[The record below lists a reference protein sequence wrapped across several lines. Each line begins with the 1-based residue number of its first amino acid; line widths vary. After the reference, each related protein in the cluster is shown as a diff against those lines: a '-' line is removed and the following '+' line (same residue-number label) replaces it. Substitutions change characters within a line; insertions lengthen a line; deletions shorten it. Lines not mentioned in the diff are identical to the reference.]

1 MPDTHGPLASRAV
14 ARPRASRRDFVS
26 GIAVAATAAAT
37 AAWAGTANVGG
48 ATSQATRGPSSAP
61 ASRQRRRLTPEEF
74 QARLEGPVQSGAS
87 PFTADFSVDYAGVRN
102 MVTRG
107 LRYGI
112 RVFAMTAGNG
122 QYHAL
127 EQDEIRGIAAA
138 MVEAASDQAIVIAAT
153 GDWWTGLT
161 VDFARYSEAIGA
173 DAIQVM
179 LPSRAENESAIVRH
193 FEAVASATKLPI
205 VLHGQYSAPLLKK
218 LLPAVPSIVAMK
230 EDGELAYY
238 IDRQIEF
245 GDRLNIFAGGA
256 ESRFLVG
263 QPYGAKA
270 FYSTYSGFAPDIS
283 MRFWEAARRGD
294 VKAAAEITRRYDHPF
309 ISRFTHPFWH
319 GTLEHFGVAQRYMR
333 PPQAS
338 YTEEQ
343 MAEVKSFFDAQ
354 GLKPET
360 YR

>member
-1 MPDTHGPLASRAV
+1 
-14 ARPRASRRDFVS
+14 
-26 GIAVAATAAAT
+26 
-37 AAWAGTANVGG
+37 
-48 ATSQATRGPSSAP
+48 
-61 ASRQRRRLTPEEF
+61 
-74 QARLEGPVQSGAS
+74 
-87 PFTADFSVDYAGVRN
+87 

-127 EQDEIRGIAAA
+127 DQDEIRAITAA
-138 MVEAASDQAIVIAAT
+138 MVEAANDEAIVIAAT

-161 VDFARYSEAIGA
+161 VDYARYADAVGA
-173 DAIQVM
+173 DAVQVM
-179 LPSRAENESAIVRH
+179 LPTRAADEAGIVKH

-238 IDRQIEF
+238 IDRQVEF

-256 ESRFLVG
+256 ESRFLVA

-294 VKAAAEITRRYDHPF
+294 VKAAADITRRYDHPF
-309 ISRFTHPFWH
+309 IARFSHPFWH
-319 GTLEHFGVAQRYMR
+319 ATLEYFGVAQRYMR
-333 PPQAS
+333 PPQPSFTDA
-338 YTEEQ
+338 Q
-343 MAEVKSFFDAQ
+343 MADVKSFFDAQ
-354 GLKPET
+354 GLNPEK

>member
-1 MPDTHGPLASRAV
+1 MAQADGSDGNTVGTSRRSRREFVGGAAALAAAVAWPSRPYLQAATTRAV
-14 ARPRASRRDFVS
+14 AP
-26 GIAVAATAAAT
+26 
-37 AAWAGTANVGG
+37 
-48 ATSQATRGPSSAP
+48 P
-61 ASRQRRRLTPEEF
+61 AERKRRLLSPDEF
-74 QARLEGPVQSGAS
+74 KARLEGPIQSGAS

-102 MVTRG
+102 MITRG
-107 LRYGI
+107 QRFGI
-112 RVFAMTAGNG
+112 RVFAMTAGNS

-127 EQDEIRGIAAA
+127 DQSEIRAITAA
-138 MVEAASDQAIVIAAT
+138 MVEVATDEAIVIAAT

-161 VDFARYSEAIGA
+161 VDYARYAEAVGA
-173 DAIQVM
+173 DAVQVM
-179 LPSRAENESAIVRH
+179 LPTRAENEAGIVKH

-205 VLHGQYSAPLLKK
+205 VLHGNYSAPLLKK

-245 GDRLNIFAGGA
+245 GDRVSIFAGGA

-294 VKAAAEITRRYDHPF
+294 VQAAADITRRYDHPF
-309 ISRFTHPFWH
+309 IARFTHPFWH
-319 GTLEHFGVAQRYMR
+319 ATLEHFGVAQRYMR
-333 PPQAS
+333 PPQVS
-338 YTEEQ
+338 YTDAQ

>member
-1 MPDTHGPLASRAV
+1 MADA
-14 ARPRASRRDFVS
+14 RASRRDFVG
-26 GIAVAATAAAT
+26 GIAIAATAAA
-37 AAWAGTANVGG
+37 AAWAGGARVRG
-48 ATSQATRGPSSAP
+48 ATTQAAPPVPVAP
-61 ASRQRRRLTPEEF
+61 ASPPVAAARQRRLLTPEEF
-74 QARLEGPVQSGAS
+74 QARLEGPIQSGAS

-102 MVTRG
+102 MVARG
-107 LRYGI
+107 LHYGI

-127 EQDEIRGIAAA
+127 EQSEIRGIAAA
-138 MVEAASDQAIVIAAT
+138 MVEAANDDAVVIAAT

-161 VDFARYSEAIGA
+161 VNFARYSEAVGA
-173 DAIQVM
+173 DAVQVM
-179 LPSRAENESAIVRH
+179 LPSRAENESAIVQH

-205 VLHGQYSAPLLKK
+205 VLHGQFSAPLLRK
-218 LLPAVPSIVAMK
+218 LLPAVPTIVAMK

-245 GDRLNIFAGGA
+245 GDRLNIFGGGA

-283 MRFWEAARRGD
+283 IRFWEAARRGD
-294 VKAAAEITRRYDHPF
+294 IKAAADITRRYDHPF

-319 GTLEHFGVAQRYMR
+319 ATLEHFGVAQRYMR
-333 PPQAS
+333 PPQTS
-338 YTEEQ
+338 YTDEQ
-343 MAEVKSFFDAQ
+343 MTEVKAFFDAQ
-354 GLKPET
+354 GLRPEK

>member
-1 MPDTHGPLASRAV
+1 MAL
-14 ARPRASRRDFVS
+14 
-26 GIAVAATAAAT
+26 AATAAAAT
-37 AAWAGTANVGG
+37 WAGATRVRG
-48 ATSQATRGPSSAP
+48 ATTTQAAPPASAP
-61 ASRQRRRLTPEEF
+61 ATRRRRLLSSKEF
-74 QARLEGPVQSGAS
+74 HARLQGPIQSGHS
-87 PFTADFSVDYAGVRN
+87 PFTADFMVDYAGVRN
-102 MVTRG
+102 MVARG

-122 QYHAL
+122 QYHSL
-127 EQDEIRGIAAA
+127 EQNEIRAIAAA
-138 MVEAASDQAIVIAAT
+138 MVEAASDEAIVIAAT

-161 VDFARYSEAIGA
+161 VDYARYSEAIGA
-173 DAIQVM
+173 DALQVM
-179 LPSRAENESAIVRH
+179 LPTRAESEPAIVQH
-193 FEAVASATKLPI
+193 FQAVASATKLPI
-205 VLHGQYSAPLLKK
+205 VLHGHYSTPLLKK
-218 LLPAVPSIVAMK
+218 LLPAVPAIVAMK

-294 VKAAAEITRRYDHPF
+294 VKAAADITRRYDHPF

-319 GTLEHFGVAQRYMR
+319 ATLEYFGVAQRYMR
-333 PPQAS
+333 PPQAT
-338 YTEEQ
+338 YTDEQ
-343 MAEVKSFFDAQ
+343 MVEVKAFFDAQ
-354 GLKPET
+354 GLKPED